1 MFELVFLG
9 TSASA
14 PSVQRGLS
22 AAMVLHREYRFLID
36 CGEGTQRQILRSGLG
51 FKRLERILLTH
62 GHLDHIL
69 GLGGLASTFGRWEA
83 IEEMAIWGGAGALG
97 RVRELMRVVFGA
109 GEANIRIAYR
119 TVTPGVLQDDELFRL
134 RAFPVEHRRTEAFG
148 YSFEEKPR
156 RPFLPERAEAL
167 GVPAGPIRRDLV
179 NGRAVTLADGR
190 TIQPDDVLGEET
202 PGLRL
207 VFIGDAG
214 RVDNLVAEAAGADL
228 LAIEATYTEEERDVA
243 AAFGHLTAAQ
253 AAWLAREAGVGH
265 LVLHHISRRY
275 NSKQILDE
283 AAAIFPGTSVARD
296 FDLFRLVKGKPLERV
311 DVRERAE
318 GDAVTRWTRRHAD
331 AGSSP
336 RHRVSPS
343 QCLPVTQ
350 EAAVPADRQPQSRST
365 YRRSRFACRECR
377 LPPDTCGRNR
387 PPGRRARRR
396 APALTDR
403 GQRPACAWRR

>member
-1 MFELVFLG
+1 MLHMPVVHRLPSIIKDLRVFELIFLG

-22 AAMVLHREYRFLID
+22 AALVMHREYRFLID

-83 IEEMAIWGGAGALG
+83 IEELEIWGGAAALG

-109 GEANIRIAYR
+109 GEANVRIGYR
-119 TVTPGVLQDDELFRL
+119 AISPGVLQEDELFCL
-134 RAFPVEHRRTEAFG
+134 RTFPVEHRRTEAFG
-148 YSFEEKPR
+148 YRFEEKPR
-156 RPFLPERAEAL
+156 RPFLPERAETL

-179 NGRAVTLADGR
+179 NGKAVTLPDGR
-190 TIQPDDVLGEET
+190 VVCPEDVLGDEVK
-202 PGLRL
+202 GLRL

-214 RVDNLVAEAAGADL
+214 RVDNLVSEAADADL

-243 AAFGHLTAAQ
+243 AAFGHLTASQ
-253 AAWLAREAGVGH
+253 AAWLAREAGVRH

-275 NSKQILDE
+275 NGKQILDE
-283 AAAIFPGTSVARD
+283 AAPIFPNTSVARD

-311 DVRERAE
+311 DVRER
-318 GDAVTRWTRRHAD
+318 DASDTVTRSE
-331 AGSSP
+331 GKK
-336 RHRVSPS
+336 
-343 QCLPVTQ
+343 
-350 EAAVPADRQPQSRST
+350 
-365 YRRSRFACRECR
+365 
-377 LPPDTCGRNR
+377 
-387 PPGRRARRR
+387 
-396 APALTDR
+396 
-403 GQRPACAWRR
+403 

>member
-119 TVTPGVLQDDELFRL
+119 TVTPGALQDDELFRL

-167 GVPAGPIRRDLV
+167 GVPAGPIRRELV

-190 TIQPDDVLGEET
+190 TILPDDVLGEET

-243 AAFGHLTAAQ
+243 AAFGHLTASQ
-253 AAWLAREAGVGH
+253 AAWLAREAGVAH

-283 AAAIFPGTSVARD
+283 AAAVFPGTSVARD
-296 FDLFRLVKGKPLERV
+296 FDLFRLVKGKALERV
-311 DVRERAE
+311 DVRERGE
-318 GDAVTRWTRRHAD
+318 GDTVTRGHGD
-331 AGSSP
+331 AGT
-336 RHRVSPS
+336 R
-343 QCLPVTQ
+343 
-350 EAAVPADRQPQSRST
+350 
-365 YRRSRFACRECR
+365 
-377 LPPDTCGRNR
+377 
-387 PPGRRARRR
+387 
-396 APALTDR
+396 
-403 GQRPACAWRR
+403 